1 LHHFAF
7 LVWLPARIFSSPFTH
22 FQPPKHGFLMVILPF
37 FTMFLMALEG
47 YIYTFTVDV
56 YAFLLAFSSILPC
69 I

>member
-1 LHHFAF
+1 
-7 LVWLPARIFSSPFTH
+7 
-22 FQPPKHGFLMVILPF
+22 MVILPF